1 MYKNLTVFNG
11 MLLAVMIFFNGMISS
26 KVGPIVGTLIF
37 HVLGLILVF
46 AISIFKK
53 NKLPKL
59 KKVSRISYL
68 PGMMSVITILLN
80 NLCIP
85 QLGVT
90 LTVGISL
97 FGQLVISGLIG
108 HWGLFGMPVYRFR
121 KVKILGFSMISG
133 GILIM
138 MLL

>member
-1 MYKNLTVFNG
+1 MYKNLIVFNG
-11 MLLAVMIFFNGMISS
+11 MLLAVMIFFNGVISS

-37 HVLGLILVF
+37 HVLGLIMIL
-46 AISIFKK
+46 AISIIKK
-53 NKLPKL
+53 NKLNL
-59 KKVSRISYL
+59 RKVSLFTYL

-85 QLGVT
+85 ELGVT

-97 FGQLVISGLIG
+97 FGQLVISCLIG
-108 HWGLFGMPVYRFR
+108 HLGLFGMPVYRFR
-121 KVKILGFSMISG
+121 KEKILGFSMISA